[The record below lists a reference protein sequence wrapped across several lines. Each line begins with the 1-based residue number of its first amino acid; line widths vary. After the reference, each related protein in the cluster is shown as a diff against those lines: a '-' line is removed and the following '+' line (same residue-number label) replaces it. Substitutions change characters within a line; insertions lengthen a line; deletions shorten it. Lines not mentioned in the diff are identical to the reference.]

1 MSARPLSA
9 FEANAEVLAALGRGE
24 AAAVVVVIEGPDGD
38 GTGGRLVATAD
49 GVTGSFGQDDLDDLA
64 TGLAR
69 EALDTRERGT
79 REVQLEGREWRLYVE
94 SHHPV
99 PELLIVGAGHIAR
112 PLCRIGAM
120 IGYRVTVMDDR
131 AEFADPVWFPDA
143 SRVLVVDF
151 ADPFRE
157 VDLRPDTHIVLVTR
171 AHKYD
176 YDCILELL
184 RQDVR
189 PAYLGMIGS
198 RRRVRAAFEAL
209 TSEDIEPER
218 LEDVRAPIGLDIA
231 AETPEEIAVSIAAEM
246 IALRRGGSGAALTEE
261 ENVLRRVARKRG
273 RNRERE
279 KEAG

>member
-1 MSARPLSA
+1 MSQGRLAALQ
-9 FEANAEVLAALGRGE
+9 ANAEILAALDRGE
-24 AAAVVVVIEGPDGD
+24 SAAVVLVVDGPDPEAAGQ
-38 GTGGRLVATAD
+38 RLVVTAD
-49 GVTGSFGQDDLDDLA
+49 AVAGSLGDASLDETA
-64 TGLAR
+64 AELAR

-79 REVQLEGREWRLYVE
+79 RDVQVEGRRWRLYVE

-131 AEFADPVWFPDA
+131 AEFADPGWFPDA

-157 VDLRPDTHIVLVTR
+157 VEFRPDTHVVLVTR
-171 AHKYD
+171 AHRYD

-184 RQDVR
+184 RKDVR

-209 TSEDIEPER
+209 TADGVEPER
-218 LEDVRAPIGLDIA
+218 LKDVRAPIGLDIA

-246 IALRRGGSGAALTEE
+246 IALRRGGSGSALTEE
-261 ENVLRRVARKRG
+261 ENVLRRVERVLERRK
-273 RNRERE
+273 